1 MSSSNVM
8 KHQDSKS
15 SLSKMSPGGQTGNAG
30 AAAGTTQPAGQGR
43 ASMSS
48 QRSVRSWSAP
58 ANALATGETWLGSE
72 NLRGWVKRPSGR
84 GKNTEVY
91 YNHKIMQYKPE
102 GSHQLMRIDG
112 RMWGAI
118 KQEQIGQDYAPPG
131 TVHRYKWVIREETG
145 APTYIYRKYLTGTKK
160 EDMLPP
166 LSRSPFRLIAHAVG
180 I

>member
-1 MSSSNVM
+1 
-8 KHQDSKS
+8 
-15 SLSKMSPGGQTGNAG
+15 
-30 AAAGTTQPAGQGR
+30 
-43 ASMSS
+43 
-48 QRSVRSWSAP
+48 
-58 ANALATGETWLGSE
+58 
-72 NLRGWVKRPSGR
+72 
-84 GKNTEVY
+84 VY

-112 RMWGAI
+112 HMWVDI
-118 KQEQIGQDYAPPG
+118 KQDQFNQDHAPPG

-145 APTYIYRKYLTGTKK
+145 AATYIYRKYLAGTKK